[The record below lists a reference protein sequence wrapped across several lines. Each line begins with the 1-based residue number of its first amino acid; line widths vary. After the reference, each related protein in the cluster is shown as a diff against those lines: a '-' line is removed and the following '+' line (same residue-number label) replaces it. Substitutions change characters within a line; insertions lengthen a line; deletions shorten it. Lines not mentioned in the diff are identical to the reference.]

1 MAMDGFF
8 ALCCASA
15 VLMATPSGTASA
27 ATPEDKD
34 QAIHATL
41 AVQTAIQQAREFLLR
56 NDFRSAVYAL
66 EGQLSRINGNRQY
79 LSMLQEAYRGYIKEL
94 RLARQEVQAQVYL
107 DRLRILDPGA
117 ALDKALTG
125 PAAVAAALGNQTQT
139 KAPAA
144 VASSG
149 SATGARNAN
158 MAAPA
163 GTIRLKGDEE
173 TDDPFHPS
181 RALTKPNATPTLS
194 AAKAKEL
201 LARAEQEFESRRY
214 REARILYDQVH
225 REDRSLIEG
234 SRERWAYCKLSHVV
248 EQMNQATPNQPLPED
263 LENEVRLALNLA
275 PRLQDHGHSVLSEL
289 QKRRSQF
296 IDPTVVAI
304 PVKHVER
311 NAAGWAGVE
320 TVNFRVFHNQ
330 PRDVAE
336 KAARVAEATRIA
348 MQRRWFGAIGP
359 DWNPKCEVY
368 LHATA
373 EEYSRVT
380 GVPTTSPGHS
390 SIQQEA
396 GRVVSMKIHLHC
408 DNPNLLTAVLPHE
421 ATHAVLA
428 GQFGDQMVPRWAD
441 EGMAVLSEPRD
452 KIDRHLQQ
460 LPKCR
465 QEGTLLRLRDV
476 MTLNDY
482 PDPRYITAFYA
493 QGVSVV
499 DFLTKE
505 KGTQLFSEFL
515 REGMRIGYEPALLR
529 FYNFRGFEELEQR
542 WMQFAFGSAGS
553 AGTMARGQ

>member
-1 MAMDGFF
+1 MAMDGFL

-15 VLMATPSGTASA
+15 VLLATPSAPA

-34 QAIHATL
+34 QAIQATL
-41 AVQTAIQQAREFLLR
+41 AVQTAIQQARELLLR
-56 NDFRSAVYAL
+56 NDYRSAVYVL
-66 EGQLSRINGNRQY
+66 EGQLARINGNRQY
-79 LSMLQEAYRGYIKEL
+79 LTMLQEAYRGYIKEL
-94 RLARQEVQAQVYL
+94 RLARQESQAQVYL

-125 PAAVAAALGNQTQT
+125 PAAVAAALGSANPARVQAASTP
-139 KAPAA
+139 APAPTS
-144 VASSG
+144 VA
-149 SATGARNAN
+149 
-158 MAAPA
+158 AAPRPAPTPNA
-163 GTIRLKGDEE
+163 GGTVRMKGAEE
-173 TDDPFHPS
+173 SEDPFHPS
-181 RALTKPNATPTLS
+181 QSAKATTPT
-194 AAKAKEL
+194 ADKAKEL

-214 REARILYDQVH
+214 REARVLYDQVH

-234 SRERWAYCKLSHVV
+234 CRERWAYCKLSHVV
-248 EQMNQATPNQPLPED
+248 EQMNQAAPHQPLPEE

-296 IDPTVVAI
+296 IDPTAVSI
-304 PVKHVER
+304 PVRHLER
-311 NAAGWAGVE
+311 NAAGWATVE

-336 KAARVAEATRIA
+336 KAARVAEATRVA
-348 MQRRWFGAIGP
+348 MQRRWFGAIGQ

-373 EEYSRVT
+373 DDYSRVT

-396 GRVVSMKIHLHC
+396 GRVVSLKIHLHC
-408 DNPNLLTAVLPHE
+408 DNPNLLSAVLPHE

-460 LPKCR
+460 LPRCR
-465 QEGTLLRLRDV
+465 QEGTLLRIRDV
-476 MTLNDY
+476 MTMNDY

-493 QGVSVV
+493 QGVSLV

-529 FYNFRGFEELEQR
+529 FYNFRGFDELEQR
-542 WMQFAFGSAGS
+542 WMQFAFGSSGAV
-553 AGTMARGQ
+553 ARGQ